1 MRNVR
6 PWKSKIF
13 RHMFALCE
21 GLLCVL
27 VGGLALSGIILLSG
41 NPPAWV
47 MVWLSHVLWSV
58 GSFCAGRC
66 SGMHG
71 RHHGLTDG
79 ILCGLLMGIV
89 LFCGAVRNP
98 LQGRLFV
105 RLILMLICGGIGGIV
120 GVNTKLKKSPD

>member
-13 RHMFALCE
+13 RHVVALCE

-79 ILCGLLMGIV
+79 ILCGLLMGVV
-89 LFCGAVRNP
+89 LICGAVRNP